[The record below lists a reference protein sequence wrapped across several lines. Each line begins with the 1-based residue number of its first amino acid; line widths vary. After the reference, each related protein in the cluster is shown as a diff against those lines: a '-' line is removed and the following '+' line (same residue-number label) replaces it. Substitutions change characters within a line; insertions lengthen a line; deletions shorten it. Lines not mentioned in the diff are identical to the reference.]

1 MKLRLLK
8 RKKDKL
14 SDEELVKKIVISDDL
29 SYFEEIYDRH
39 IKMVYQKC
47 LGFTKDQAEAKDLA
61 HDVMVK
67 IYLSLKK
74 FNHKAKFST
83 WIYRITY
90 NHCIDHENKKRKRN
104 LSEEDIEWINEN
116 SGILEPDDSE
126 LTKISV
132 DQLNDLM
139 NEISP
144 SEKSILL
151 MKYQD
156 GLSIKEIGK
165 IVEKNESAVKMKLK
179 RSKEKIIAIY
189 ESRKQ

>member
-29 SYFEEIYDRH
+29 SYFVEIYDRH

-132 DQLNDLM
+132 DQLNDLL

>member
-74 FNHKAKFST
+74 FNHKSKFST

-132 DQLNDLM
+132 DQLNDLL

>member
-1 MKLRLLK
+1 MRLLK

-29 SYFEEIYDRH
+29 SYFVEIYDRH

-132 DQLNDLM
+132 DQLNDLL

>member
-1 MKLRLLK
+1 MRLLK

-74 FNHKAKFST
+74 FNHKSKFST

-132 DQLNDLM
+132 DQLNDLL